1 VNLVDSS
8 GWLEYFADG
17 KNASFFAPAIENTKL
32 LLVSSINCS
41 EVFKR
46 IAQQRDENAAMQAIA
61 VMQEG
66 AVVDVT
72 SDLAIVAAKIAL
84 DLKLP
89 LADSVILA
97 TARMNQATV
106 WTQDSDFDG
115 IAGVRYISKRLAISS
130 GTFFLRRLASAFSLT
145 SFVSAAKP
153 TQNGGSRR
161 AATVARMSTV
171 GWSVSV
177 SARSLFLSLL
187 ACDCAGA

>member
-1 VNLVDSS
+1 MNLVDSS

-32 LLVSSINCS
+32 LLVSSVNCY

-66 AVVDVT
+66 AVVDLT

-89 LADSVILA
+89 FADSVILA
-97 TARMNQATV
+97 TARMNHAIV

-115 IAGVRYISKRLAISS
+115 IAGVKYISKR
-130 GTFFLRRLASAFSLT
+130 
-145 SFVSAAKP
+145 
-153 TQNGGSRR
+153 
-161 AATVARMSTV
+161 
-171 GWSVSV
+171 
-177 SARSLFLSLL
+177 
-187 ACDCAGA
+187 

>member
-1 VNLVDSS
+1 MNLVDSS

-32 LLVSSINCS
+32 LLVSSVNCY

-66 AVVDVT
+66 AVVDLT
-72 SDLAIVAAKIAL
+72 SDLAIVAAKITL

-97 TARMNQATV
+97 TARMNQAIV

-115 IAGVRYISKRLAISS
+115 IAGVKYISKR
-130 GTFFLRRLASAFSLT
+130 
-145 SFVSAAKP
+145 
-153 TQNGGSRR
+153 
-161 AATVARMSTV
+161 
-171 GWSVSV
+171 
-177 SARSLFLSLL
+177 
-187 ACDCAGA
+187 

>member
-1 VNLVDSS
+1 MNLVDSS

-32 LLVSSINCS
+32 LLVSSINCY
-41 EVFKR
+41 EVFRR

-66 AVVDVT
+66 VVIDVT
-72 SDLAIVAAKIAL
+72 SDLAVVAAKISL

-115 IAGVRYISKRLAISS
+115 IAGVKYVSKR
-130 GTFFLRRLASAFSLT
+130 
-145 SFVSAAKP
+145 
-153 TQNGGSRR
+153 
-161 AATVARMSTV
+161 
-171 GWSVSV
+171 
-177 SARSLFLSLL
+177 
-187 ACDCAGA
+187 